1 MSNIRKDKDPHRKLT
16 EAELLY
22 YLENDISD
30 IEFLSDDELELDEV
44 CRDQTNDNVLDGIST
59 EDRENEDEDLA
70 DEQEGPEEIVIG
82 ENDKDDRGQFE
93 KEKENF
99 AKIHNLTEKSKIRW
113 IQKDNIEYETRNI
126 HWHASQPSTLVVDLP
141 APVKFFTKY
150 IPDKI
155 LQQMADMTNL
165 YATQQNTARFP
176 STSLTEIKSF
186 IGIHIIMGNLQFPRV
201 SMYWH
206 RSMGIPLVKD
216 NMPLSRFYK
225 LRQAIHIV
233 DITSRE
239 ENNQDRLWKVRCLYE
254 SVRRRCLKLPLE
266 TNLCV
271 DEQIVPFKGQIN
283 IKQYVKNKP
292 TKWGI
297 KIYVLAGQSGLIYDF
312 LIYQGSTTPF
322 SPIYVKYG
330 SAAAVVMQLSERIS
344 ESNHGLFFDNYFT
357 TYNLIQY
364 LDSKHI
370 YCVGTIRANRFANPR
385 LPSDKEMKK
394 IGRGSSAVSISKD
407 GIVITKWYDNKAV
420 LTASNFV
427 GIGVADVC
435 RRWDKTRKEYVQVP
449 RPEAIR
455 RYNSNMGGVDKLDF
469 LLSLYRSYVRSKKW
483 TVRMITHAI
492 DLALVNSWLEYR
504 TQAILLGLPKK
515 DILDLL
521 GFRMEVAES
530 LIYTR
535 RAPKRGRP
543 SEQIENRVIRGKKKV
558 EIRPTNAQR
567 FDKYDHLPQYD
578 DKKEASRC
586 KNQDCKSRTHI
597 YCQKCKVHLCIL
609 KGRNCFSKFHS
620 N

>member
-239 ENNQDRLWKVRCLYE
+239 ENNQDRLWKEEDFAENNINNLVEINSPCIIEIDKPEPKEYW
-254 SVRRRCLKLPLE
+254 VILE
-266 TNLCV
+266 RK
-271 DEQIVPFKGQIN
+271 PFKCVCDLIIAIEIAFGLHYIFNLAYPNEVSNLLEKIQI
-283 IKQYVKNKP
+283 
-292 TKWGI
+292 
-297 KIYVLAGQSGLIYDF
+297 
-312 LIYQGSTTPF
+312 F
-322 SPIYVKYG
+322 S
-330 SAAAVVMQLSERIS
+330 
-344 ESNHGLFFDNYFT
+344 
-357 TYNLIQY
+357 
-364 LDSKHI
+364 
-370 YCVGTIRANRFANPR
+370 
-385 LPSDKEMKK
+385 
-394 IGRGSSAVSISKD
+394 
-407 GIVITKWYDNKAV
+407 
-420 LTASNFV
+420 
-427 GIGVADVC
+427 
-435 RRWDKTRKEYVQVP
+435 
-449 RPEAIR
+449 
-455 RYNSNMGGVDKLDF
+455 
-469 LLSLYRSYVRSKKW
+469 
-483 TVRMITHAI
+483 
-492 DLALVNSWLEYR
+492 
-504 TQAILLGLPKK
+504 
-515 DILDLL
+515 
-521 GFRMEVAES
+521 
-530 LIYTR
+530 
-535 RAPKRGRP
+535 
-543 SEQIENRVIRGKKKV
+543 
-558 EIRPTNAQR
+558 
-567 FDKYDHLPQYD
+567 
-578 DKKEASRC
+578 
-586 KNQDCKSRTHI
+586 
-597 YCQKCKVHLCIL
+597 
-609 KGRNCFSKFHS
+609 
-620 N
+620 